1 MNTRPAKLIGVW
13 AILLA
18 APILFGQQERFR
30 KSPPPPEPL
39 QQELGLPALTPPTIL
54 SNGLRV
60 SVAYREIAP
69 FTGLE
74 LLINAGENVS
84 PDSEP
89 GLATFVASLLNR
101 GTQTH
106 SAEEIEEIV
115 ESLGGTFFV
124 TVNQDFVRISFHVL
138 QENLDAALNLLGQM
152 LLQPQ
157 FVEREIAN
165 VRRMIT
171 YDLQDKETNP
181 EFVAKRQLYR
191 LLFKGHPYEK
201 FAFSRD
207 LLRSWTP
214 RDIQNFFDRYYR
226 PNNAHLILTGNLSL
240 GQATQKISHVF
251 NTWPPS
257 EIPGTSQ
264 KSVRPPD
271 KERICLVDMPQSR
284 GTCTLFVGT
293 AFPRPATADRFGL
306 IVLNQVLGGSL
317 SSRLLMNLRESKE
330 FANYAFSELD
340 VFRSAGILFIRARVL
355 PDKVVPA
362 LQEIQK
368 EVRALGTTRP
378 AVAGEIEPAKT
389 YLLGNFPLG
398 LERFDAFTARMAEI
412 FALGGGEELWNGY
425 YGQVMLVNADRVL
438 EAAQKYLLPMPFITV
453 IAGDRASL
461 ADRLAVLESYDLY
474 NSKGQFLATY
484 TKDKKGALHEAGGM
498 RPEFQRR
505 PGQK

>member
-1 MNTRPAKLIGVW
+1 MKRRASIPIGGLALFLV
-13 AILLA
+13 APFLL
-18 APILFGQQERFR
+18 GQQERFR
-30 KSPPPPEPL
+30 KNAPPPEPL
-39 QQELGLPALTPPTIL
+39 QQELGLPALTAPTIL

-60 SVAYREIAP
+60 SVAYRENAP

-74 LLINAGENVS
+74 LLVNAGEGVS
-84 PDSEP
+84 PDAEP
-89 GLATFVASLLNR
+89 GLATIVASLFNR
-101 GTQTH
+101 GTQGR
-106 SAEEIEEIV
+106 SAAGIEEIV
-115 ESLGGTFFV
+115 ESLGGTLFV
-124 TVNQDFVRISFHVL
+124 TVHQDYVRVSFHVL
-138 QENLDAALNLLGQM
+138 QENLDSALDLLAQM

-157 FVEREIAN
+157 FIEREIST

-171 YDLQDKETNP
+171 YDLQEKETNA

-214 RDIQNFFDRYYR
+214 NEILEFFDRYYR
-226 PNNAHLILTGNLSL
+226 PNNAHLIITGNLSL
-240 GQATQKISHVF
+240 SQATRKISHVL
-251 NTWPPS
+251 NTWAPR
-257 EIPGTSQ
+257 EIPDTTP
-264 KSVRPPD
+264 KPVRPPD
-271 KERICLVDMPQSR
+271 RDRIGLVDLPQAR
-284 GTCTLFVGT
+284 DACTIFVGT
-293 AFPRPATADRFGL
+293 AFPRPDPADRFAL
-306 IVLNQVLGGSL
+306 TVLSQVLGGSL

-340 VFRSAGILFIRARVL
+340 VFRSGGLLLIRARVL

-368 EVRALGTTRP
+368 EVRALASTRP
-378 AVAGEIEPAKT
+378 AVPAEIEPAKT

-398 LERFDAFTARMAEI
+398 LERFEQFTARMAGI
-412 FALGGGEELWNGY
+412 IALGDGEDLWNGY
-425 YGQVMLVNADRVL
+425 YGRVMLVDADRVFS
-438 EAAQKYLLPMPFITV
+438 AAQKYLLPLPFVTV

-461 ADRLAVLESYDLY
+461 TGQLAALEAYDIY
-474 NSKGQFLATY
+474 DAKGQFLATWI
-484 TKDKKGALHEAGGM
+484 KDKKGALHEAGGM